1 MFGVNEA
8 KKLQTEATVA
18 EGVLFLPAFHAL
30 LEDLSAGTP
39 TVLSCQASRRTKN
52 SLNEEREC
60 QPVCVHECMC
70 VSVCVCVCVCMRVCV
85 CVCVLCLSVSL
96 SFCGVVCGGR
106 R

>member
-18 EGVLFLPAFHAL
+18 EGGLFLPAFHAL

-70 VSVCVCVCVCMRVCV
+70 VSVCVGARPEQ
-85 CVCVLCLSVSL
+85 VLIPDVILFRWNKS
-96 SFCGVVCGGR
+96 
-106 R
+106 

>member
-18 EGVLFLPAFHAL
+18 EGGLFLPAFHAL

-70 VSVCVCVCVCMRVCV
+70 VSVCVCVCE
-85 CVCVLCLSVSL
+85 
-96 SFCGVVCGGR
+96 
-106 R
+106 